1 MWSRIVSFFSGI
13 GSNNNE
19 FKTCVDSRLGKLT
32 CEFDRKKDE
41 FFFWNAEINTINK
54 DKSPTDITIDG
65 DMTSPYSTALEIA
78 HKVIDSI
85 SNITYDVQQEL
96 NAKFSEEN
104 IDLSKGYTLD
114 DITVYM
120 DNEVEYE
127 LEYFSDGKE
136 VMVSVSFKDNK
147 ITELDLY

>member
-1 MWSRIVSFFSGI
+1 
-13 GSNNNE
+13 
-19 FKTCVDSRLGKLT
+19 
-32 CEFDRKKDE
+32 
-41 FFFWNAEINTINK
+41 
-54 DKSPTDITIDG
+54 
-65 DMTSPYSTALEIA
+65 MTSPYSTALEIA

-136 VMVSVSFKDNK
+136 VMVSVSFIDNK